1 MRIFSNLAIS
11 LDGKIADRCHP
22 SQSLGS
28 KEDKRRMNLI
38 RDMAD
43 VVVFGASTLRS
54 HPVTVRYKTRKKALR
69 PLVNAVISASGN
81 LNSKWKFWDDDEV
94 LRFVF
99 TTEESEQRALENAR
113 DRAFVVTAGKSKIN
127 ASLVLQRLKESALN
141 NVLVEGGGETMSLFL
156 KDKLL
161 QELYVT
167 LTPWILGGR
176 HNPTLVDGE
185 EGLLSWIKLKK
196 MRSEWKKEEL
206 FLHYKVPGARRV

>member
-54 HPVTVRYKTRKKALR
+54 HPITVRYKTRKKNLR

-81 LNSKWKFWDDDEV
+81 LDSKWKFWDDNEV

-113 DRAFVVTAGKSKIN
+113 DRAFVVTAGKTKLNPHLI
-127 ASLVLQRLKESALN
+127 LERLKESALE

-161 QELYVT
+161 QELFVT

-176 HNPTLVDGE
+176 ENPTLVDGSE
-185 EGLLSWIKLKK
+185 SLMPWQKLKK
-196 MRSEWKKEEL
+196 LRAEWKKDEL
-206 FLHYKVPGARRV
+206 FLHYKVTGARRV